1 MTTLLINIIIC
12 ILHNTYRSIQFIKHP
27 RGATQEEVNPP
38 ESPENRTNMVQG
50 DLIDGDF
57 LVFIIIT
64 SVSILCG
71 TVGNAL
77 VIAVFVSNKQHF
89 PKRTY
94 ILTLAVVDLVVMV
107 LVAPYSIVF
116 ELRLV
121 TNDFLCHALEII
133 RHTLI
138 GYSNLVLMFIASER
152 FLLVWKPLKIVTN
165 RTKRVCIIG
174 FFIFSIA
181 CASPSAAV
189 YKVSTHCDSSNNSS
203 LVLQEY
209 CSYTTSI
216 LGVTGSDVYMK
227 IIAISVFF
235 EVLFLIV
242 SYILI
247 YVGIYR
253 QRKKLTGVFVG
264 SIRTPNVPN
273 KPKTIENEQN
283 KRELSNKNSTTQ
295 TCHPQE
301 DSNGNEQFSKNIVD
315 AKLEGTFSN
324 IDQSKYC
331 GTSKTIERPFI
342 TDTHEQESEST
353 TCPCTSRHDEIERL
367 QDDPI
372 EPDNGRTLPKSGKP
386 RDKRGSTTSRGSSAA
401 QKRSH
406 VDTKT
411 WTMLSICTFLYIV
424 CWIPFSINILNVY
437 RSLVLKYFFFIG
449 QASNPI
455 IYSIVNV
462 KVRKQIK
469 ELLFGKSSRP
479 TGFTPNR
486 TYSSTSFSTTK

>member
-1 MTTLLINIIIC
+1 MDAG
-12 ILHNTYRSIQFIKHP
+12 F
-27 RGATQEEVNPP
+27 V
-38 ESPENRTNMVQG
+38 
-50 DLIDGDF
+50 
-57 LVFIIIT
+57 VFIIIT
-64 SVSILCG
+64 SISILCG

-77 VIAVFVSNKQHF
+77 VVAVFVSNKQRF

-138 GYSNLVLMFIASER
+138 GYSNLVLMFIASDR

-165 RTKRVCIIG
+165 RTKMVRIIG
-174 FFIFSIA
+174 FLIFSIF
-181 CASPSAAV
+181 CASPAAAV
-189 YKVSTHCDSSNNSS
+189 YKVSTHSDTSSNGT
-203 LVLQEY
+203 LILQEY
-209 CSYTTSI
+209 CAYTTSI
-216 LGVTGSDVYMK
+216 LGTTGSDVYMK

-235 EVLFLIV
+235 EVLFLVV

-264 SIRTPNVPN
+264 STRTPNVQN
-273 KPKTIENEQN
+273 KPKTIANEQN
-283 KRELSNKNSTTQ
+283 IREFSYKNSTQNWLPKEDSNKTNS
-295 TCHPQE
+295 
-301 DSNGNEQFSKNIVD
+301 DSNGNEQFSKNIAD
-315 AKLEGTFSN
+315 TKLECTISN

-331 GTSKTIERPFI
+331 ETSKTDERPFS
-342 TDTHEQESEST
+342 TDTHEQEFETST
-353 TCPCTSRHDEIERL
+353 CSSRHEEVERL
-367 QDDPI
+367 SDDPI
-372 EPDNGRTLPKSGKP
+372 GPDNGRISSSKSGVS
-386 RDKRGSTTSRGSSAA
+386 RDKRSSTTSRGVSAA

-411 WTMLSICTFLYIV
+411 WTMLSICTFLYII

-469 ELLFGKSSRP
+469 ELLCGKSSRP
-479 TGFTPNR
+479 TGFTSNLT
-486 TYSSTSFSTTK
+486 TYSNTSFSTTK

>member
-1 MTTLLINIIIC
+1 
-12 ILHNTYRSIQFIKHP
+12 
-27 RGATQEEVNPP
+27 
-38 ESPENRTNMVQG
+38 MVQG

-165 RTKRVCIIG
+165 RTKR
-174 FFIFSIA
+174 
-181 CASPSAAV
+181 
-189 YKVSTHCDSSNNSS
+189 
-203 LVLQEY
+203 
-209 CSYTTSI
+209 
-216 LGVTGSDVYMK
+216 
-227 IIAISVFF
+227 
-235 EVLFLIV
+235 
-242 SYILI
+242 
-247 YVGIYR
+247 
-253 QRKKLTGVFVG
+253 
-264 SIRTPNVPN
+264 
-273 KPKTIENEQN
+273 
-283 KRELSNKNSTTQ
+283 
-295 TCHPQE
+295 
-301 DSNGNEQFSKNIVD
+301 
-315 AKLEGTFSN
+315 
-324 IDQSKYC
+324 SKYC

-367 QDDPI
+367 QYDPI

-424 CWIPFSINILNVY
+424 CWIPFSVNILNVY

-449 QASNPI
+449 QASNPV

>member
-1 MTTLLINIIIC
+1 MDAG
-12 ILHNTYRSIQFIKHP
+12 F
-27 RGATQEEVNPP
+27 V
-38 ESPENRTNMVQG
+38 
-50 DLIDGDF
+50 
-57 LVFIIIT
+57 VFIIIT
-64 SVSILCG
+64 SISILCG

-77 VIAVFVSNKQHF
+77 VVAVFVSNKQHF

-165 RTKRVCIIG
+165 RTKMVCIIG
-174 FFIFSIA
+174 FLIFSIA

-189 YKVSTHCDSSNNSS
+189 YKVSTHSDSLSNGT
-203 LVLQEY
+203 LMLQEY
-209 CSYTTSI
+209 CAYTISI
-216 LGVTGSDVYMK
+216 LGETGSDVYMK

-264 SIRTPNVPN
+264 STRTPNVPN
-273 KPKTIENEQN
+273 KPKPIANEQN
-283 KRELSNKNSTTQ
+283 IRKFSDKNSTLI
-295 TCHPQE
+295 CHPKE
-301 DSNGNEQFSKNIVD
+301 GGNKTNSDSNGNEQISKNIVD
-315 AKLEGTFSN
+315 TKLEDTFSN
-324 IDQSKYC
+324 IDQCKY
-331 GTSKTIERPFI
+331 ERPFS
-342 TDTHEQESEST
+342 TDTHEQEFEST
-353 TCPCTSRHDEIERL
+353 TCSTRHAEVERL
-367 QDDPI
+367 PNDHI
-372 EPDNGRTLPKSGKP
+372 GPDNGRLSSSKSGLS
-386 RDKRGSTTSRGSSAA
+386 RDKRSSTTSRGVSAA
-401 QKRSH
+401 QKRSN
-406 VDTKT
+406 VETKT

-479 TGFTPNR
+479 TGFTSNL
-486 TYSSTSFSTTK
+486 THSSTSFSTTK